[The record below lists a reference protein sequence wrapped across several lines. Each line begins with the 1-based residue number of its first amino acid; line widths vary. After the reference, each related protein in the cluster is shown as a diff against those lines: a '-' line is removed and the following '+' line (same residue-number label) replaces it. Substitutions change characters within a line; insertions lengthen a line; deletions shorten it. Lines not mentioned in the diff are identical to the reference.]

1 MDEKKKNQEVRKE
14 AKMNLAS
21 WFPLRL
27 KRLVNRQ
34 NPLSFKRRHYQL
46 CISWLPPNSLQ
57 KHHNDL
63 FLIISF
69 GNRHPKWN
77 QGKNFHNNINIL
89 SWSRRRSYDSFFLW
103 LSTSRSQVV
112 IKSNQMTAFLTQN
125 EYWET
130 NDVVLMNSSSFWIK
144 KLPLDNFLMMNREQE
159 VENQMKKEPLILCP
173 SQLKSDSSKNKLN
186 KR

>member
-1 MDEKKKNQEVRKE
+1 MLRIYSPFYLLKKKAPSEIILTHFTRHGSKSRGCSPLVIWLKTWMKKKNQEVRKE

-46 CISWLPPNSLQ
+46 YISWLPPNSLQ

-69 GNRHPKWN
+69 GNRHLKWN
-77 QGKNFHNNINIL
+77 QGDYIFCCDLGAKFVVPFL
-89 SWSRRRSYDSFFLW
+89 SGSPPIS
-103 LSTSRSQVV
+103 
-112 IKSNQMTAFLTQN
+112 
-125 EYWET
+125 
-130 NDVVLMNSSSFWIK
+130 
-144 KLPLDNFLMMNREQE
+144 
-159 VENQMKKEPLILCP
+159 
-173 SQLKSDSSKNKLN
+173 LK
-186 KR
+186 

>member
-1 MDEKKKNQEVRKE
+1 MLAACYLIENMDEKKKNQEVRKE

-77 QGKNFHNNINIL
+77 QGDIFHVNQKSVFDYIFCRDL
-89 SWSRRRSYDSFFLW
+89 GMEFVVPFFSGSRPLA
-103 LSTSRSQVV
+103 L
-112 IKSNQMTAFLTQN
+112 KSSLKCNQMTTFISQN
-125 EYWET
+125 EYWEN
-130 NDVVLMNSSSFWIK
+130 NDVLLMKSF
-144 KLPLDNFLMMNREQE
+144 
-159 VENQMKKEPLILCP
+159 
-173 SQLKSDSSKNKLN
+173 
-186 KR
+186 